1 MDNRVFMTAEDVAKE
16 LGTSKAF
23 AYKLIKE
30 LNKEMEEKGYITLA
44 GKVNRNFFYE
54 KMYCG
59 ERKDH
64 AGLQG
69 Q

>member
-1 MDNRVFMTAEDVAKE
+1 MLSGQLYSAVDPQ
-16 LGTSKAF
+16 
-23 AYKLIKE
+23 LIKE
-30 LNKEMEEKGYITLA
+30 LNREMEEKGYITVA
-44 GKVNRNFFYE
+44 GKVNRNFFHE

-69 Q
+69 R

>member
-1 MDNRVFMTAEDVAKE
+1 MDNRVFMTAEDVANE

-44 GKVNRNFFYE
+44 GKVNRNYFHE
-54 KMYCG
+54 KMYRG
-59 ERKDH
+59 ERKEN
-64 AGLQG
+64 AGIQG
-69 Q
+69 